1 MAAGSGSFI
10 QVPNLLKVKEWRGGV
25 FVRMLGSAVI
35 AQALLS
41 AGNLG
46 VGLILIR
53 RTTDH
58 DYGSYVLVLNALMLL
73 TQLQTQFIQPA
84 LVSKMAGA
92 AAAARA
98 NLIGRL
104 YQAQRRL
111 LPPLALIASL
121 TTLVLWLAG
130 IVTLSSGWIIIV
142 AITAG
147 VAALHREFFRMVLLG
162 YRLPLDILKADT
174 IYVFAL
180 VAGALLASL
189 TPAPAVFT
197 VLMLAIAAVVGGH
210 LMARSLWAHEPWNTD
225 GPPMLREIA
234 AIGAWTTTSCFI
246 YWTFTQGY
254 NYVIFGT
261 LDVAAVAAVAATRL
275 LMMPVNM
282 LSTGV
287 GSLMLPTTSGWMRQ
301 HGSRVIFVRLLLL
314 SLGLSCLALCYFGL
328 LWVLRDWIFLDL
340 LKKDI
345 ASRDALMERWFVIF
359 ILMIFRDQLLF
370 LPLGRGRYKIL
381 TGLTLLS
388 AVVSL
393 VVSYLAI
400 LRLGVV
406 GSLDGLLTGEL
417 ISVTGLIVLSALEM
431 RKDSRTMPVP
441 A

>member
-1 MAAGSGSFI
+1 
-10 QVPNLLKVKEWRGGV
+10 
-25 FVRMLGSAVI
+25 MLGSAVI

-84 LVSKMAGA
+84 MVAKMAGA
-92 AAAARA
+92 LAAVRA

-111 LPPLALIASL
+111 LPPLALIAGAI
-121 TTLVLWLAG
+121 TLILWLTG
-130 IVTLSSGWIIIV
+130 VVTLSSGWIIIV
-142 AITAG
+142 SIAAG

-162 YRLPLDILKADT
+162 YRLPLDILRADT
-174 IYVFAL
+174 VYVILL
-180 VAGALLASL
+180 VGGALLASL
-189 TPAPAVFT
+189 SPAPAVFT
-197 VLMLAIAAVVGGH
+197 VIMLAVAAIVGGY
-210 LMARSLWAHEPWNTD
+210 LMSRVLWRHEPWNTD

-234 AIGAWTTTSCFI
+234 VIGAWTTTSCAI

-261 LDVAAVAAVAATRL
+261 LDVTAVAAVAATRL

-287 GSLMLPTTSGWMRQ
+287 GSLMLPTTSGWTKQ
-301 HGSRVIFVRLLLL
+301 HGSRVIFTRLLLL
-314 SLGLSCLALCYFGL
+314 SLALSCVALCYFAL

-340 LKKDI
+340 LKKQI

-370 LPLGRGRYKIL
+370 LPLTRGRYRIL

-393 VVSYLAI
+393 VVSYVAI

-417 ISVTGLIVLSALEM
+417 ISVTGLVVLSVLEM
-431 RKDSRTMPVP
+431 RKDARTVAVP